1 MLIELHTLTAHA
13 PSNLNRDDFGRP
25 KTALFG
31 GTERARISSQSLKR
45 AIRTSDYLKSQLG
58 GRVSTRSRDIPKLIY
73 DRLAKR
79 YDGNEEKRE
88 RLQHTCEAVTHALG
102 KPDTKRGPLHISQIV
117 FLTPGELDRLEEV
130 VAEKVEGDGKLA
142 KPKTLSKTLAAEAGL
157 DRTPHDAVDMALF
170 GRMTTDDANAFA
182 GVEAAMQVMHP
193 ISTHTA
199 ISETDYFTAVDDAPT
214 GEDDRGSAHLN
225 ELDFN
230 SAVYYK
236 YFSCDFDKLARN
248 LDDRASALK
257 ALTAFL
263 DAACRIAPSGKQN
276 SFASHSMASAAL
288 LVVREAKTPCSL
300 AEAFERPVPPSEEG
314 FLARSLQR
322 LATHYSALVRDY
334 GFEDAAAL
342 YYRVD
347 MDGMP
352 LLKPL
357 SRARIRTNGQESR
370 TSELE
375 PAFAEVATLQDLW
388 RFLQQHVPVEKSVEE
403 TA

>member
-45 AIRTSDYLKSQLG
+45 AVRTSDYLRKQLD
-58 GRVSTRSRDIPKLIY
+58 GRLSTRSRDIPQMIY
-73 DRLAKR
+73 NRLAPR
-79 YDGNEEKRE
+79 YEGDSAAVE
-88 RLQHTCEAVTHALG
+88 RLEQACQAVTHALG
-102 KPDTKRGPLHISQIV
+102 KPDAKRGPLHISQIV
-117 FLTPGELDRLEEV
+117 FLTPDELERLEAV
-130 VAEKVEGDGKLA
+130 VVEKVENGGKLA
-142 KPKTLSKTLAAEAGL
+142 APKTLGNTLAAEAGL
-157 DRTPHDAVDMALF
+157 DQKPRDAVDMALF

-182 GVEAAMQVMHP
+182 DVEAAMQVMHP
-193 ISTHTA
+193 ISTHTT
-199 ISETDYFTAVDDAPT
+199 ITETDYFTAVDDVPT
-214 GEDDRGSAHLN
+214 SDDERGSAHLN

-236 YFSCDFDKLARN
+236 YFSCDFDRLAGN
-248 LDDRASALK
+248 LKDRESAIE
-257 ALTAFL
+257 ALITFL

-322 LATHYSALVRDY
+322 LATHYCTIVRDY
-334 GFEDAAAL
+334 AFDDRAAL
-342 YYRVD
+342 YYRID
-347 MDGMP
+347 MDGLP
-352 LLKPL
+352 LLKSL
-357 SRARIRTNGQESR
+357 ARARTNGQATNGAELQPQFDEVAGL
-370 TSELE
+370 SELWSFLRRHVSADA
-375 PAFAEVATLQDLW
+375 PASTEA
-388 RFLQQHVPVEKSVEE
+388 
-403 TA
+403 